1 MLDWIADKILA
12 LVSWIPALLVEESSP
27 SFIAIRAMFALI
39 LIVLFIYVVGLGVS
53 RDAISRHME
62 KMVSLFSRKR

>member
-12 LVSWIPALLVEESSP
+12 LVSWIPALLVEEASP

-39 LIVLFIYVVGLGVS
+39 LIVLFIYAVGLWVS
-53 RDAISRHME
+53 SAASSRQME
-62 KMVSLFSRKR
+62 KMASLFSRKR

>member
-12 LVSWIPALLVEESSP
+12 QVSWIPALLVEASSP
-27 SFIAIRAMFALI
+27 SFIAIRAMFAPI
-39 LIVLFIYVVGLGVS
+39 WIVLFIYVVGLWVS

>member
-39 LIVLFIYVVGLGVS
+39 LIVLFIYVVGPWVS